1 MILDGKATAASIR
14 AALREEIEKDRER
27 AGRAPCLA
35 VILVG
40 DDPASQVYV
49 RNKEKACADAGIDT
63 ISCRRPASIT
73 QRELENLIAGLN
85 ADPAIDGILLQ
96 LPLPEGLDA
105 RPCIEAIS
113 PEKDVDGLTA
123 VNQGRVAMNV
133 PGLRPCTPAGILA
146 LLDHY
151 HISTV
156 GKKAVVIGRSNL
168 VGRPVALMLGSRD
181 YNATVTMCHSRT
193 PDLASV
199 CREAD
204 IIVAALGR
212 PRFVTADMVRPGAVI
227 IDVGINRGEDG
238 RLCGDVDYERVA
250 PLASAIT
257 PVPGGIGPMT
267 ISQLLVNTTRAWRR
281 KLLTDRDEVSA

>member
-1 MILDGKATAASIR
+1 MILDGKATAAAIR
-14 AALREEIEKDRER
+14 AALRENIAKDREK

-35 VILVG
+35 VVLVG
-40 DDPASQVYV
+40 EDPASQVYV
-49 RNKEKACADAGIDT
+49 HNKEKACADAGIDT
-63 ISCRRPASIT
+63 ASYRKPASIP
-73 QRELENLIAGLN
+73 QKELEAFIASLN
-85 ADPAIDGILLQ
+85 ADPAVDGILLQ

-105 RPCIEAIS
+105 RPCIDAIS

-146 LLDHY
+146 ILDRY
-151 HISTV
+151 GISV
-156 GKKAVVIGRSNL
+156 SGKRAVVIGRSNL
-168 VGRPVALMLGSRD
+168 VGRPIALMLGSRD

-193 PDLASV
+193 PDLAAI

-227 IDVGINRGEDG
+227 IDVGINRGADG
-238 RLCGDVDYERVA
+238 RLCGDVDYDNVA
-250 PLASAIT
+250 PIASAIT

-267 ISQLLVNTTRAWRR
+267 ISQLLVNTEKAWRK
-281 KLLTDRDEVSA
+281 KLLEK